1 MKYLVRWWRFSR
13 SVYPFEGVK
22 MTERVTEDQS
32 RVYEYEVELE
42 AGKLEEAR
50 ERVEKEDSFAKITL
64 VCEKPEFRYYVPDGY
79 GRDVEVTKEAY
90 ESYGGRSGVAALKR
104 MREAW
109 ARDFPHWEVSEA
121 EKQSFR
127 EISTAKD
134 AVFAAALVV
143 GRHWND
149 QEGVNGSH
157 LDTLSAATVAYDR
170 AVTSWKLRAG
180 GMYGKDAS
188 RGRRSAA
195 VDVVCDGGSG
205 ELVARGDGVDEHSDD
220 SGVREDD
227 AEGGD
232 GA

>member
-1 MKYLVRWWRFSR
+1 MKYIVRWWRYSR

-32 RVYEYEVELE
+32 RVVEYEVELE
-42 AGKLEEAR
+42 AGSLDEAR
-50 ERVEKEDSFAKITL
+50 GLVEKEDGFAKIML
-64 VCEKPEFRYYVPDGY
+64 VVEKPDVRYL
-79 GRDVEVTKEAY
+79 EAH
-90 ESYGGRSGVAALKR
+90 A
-104 MREAW
+104 
-109 ARDFPHWEVSEA
+109 
-121 EKQSFR
+121 QSCR
-127 EISTAKD
+127 EISSAKD
-134 AVFAAALVV
+134 AVFAAALTV

-188 RGRRSAA
+188 RGRRSDP
-195 VDVVCDGGSG
+195 VDVVCDGDAG
-205 ELVARGDGVDEHSDD
+205 ELVARGDGVDEHSGDACL
-220 SGVREDD
+220 REND
-227 AEGGD
+227 AEDSD